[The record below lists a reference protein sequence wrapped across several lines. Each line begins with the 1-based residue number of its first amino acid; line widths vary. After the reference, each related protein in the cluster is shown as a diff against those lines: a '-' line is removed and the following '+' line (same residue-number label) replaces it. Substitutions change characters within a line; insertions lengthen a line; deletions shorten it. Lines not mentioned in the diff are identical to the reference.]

1 MADNKGI
8 NKGKWS
14 KIFHITIT
22 DDDTSRALFSF
33 RGSRLKIIFIAA
45 ILLILILSFC
55 FAAVAFTPLR
65 ELIPGYPSAESRRL
79 AIENAATLDSLENAI
94 ALQDLL
100 LTNIQ
105 RIVTGRKPF
114 DVDSMFVSAPAD
126 SAAPLDTSRMNIIS
140 RDDSLL
146 REEVSS
152 MEKYAISSR
161 KDRVR
166 QIEGMLFFPPVKG
179 IITEQYNE
187 AIRHPY
193 TDIAVPS
200 NTIVNSVLDGT
211 VISAFWTD
219 DTGYN
224 VQIQH
229 MNNLISVYRHCSS
242 LLVKTGDKV
251 SAGTAIA
258 IIGDTGRLS
267 SGSHLHFELWYK
279 GEPVDPALYI
289 KFQ

>member
-1 MADNKGI
+1 MADNKRF
-8 NKGKWS
+8 NKVKRS
-14 KIFHITIT
+14 KTYRISIT
-22 DDDTSRALFSF
+22 DDDTPREFFSF
-33 RGSRLKIIFIAA
+33 RGSKLKIIFMAA
-45 ILLILILSFC
+45 ILSVIILSSC
-55 FAAVAFTPLR
+55 FAIVAYTPVR

-79 AIENAATLDSLENAI
+79 AIDNAAALDSLEKAI

-114 DVDSMFVSAPAD
+114 DVDSMFVSQPAD
-126 SAAPLDTSRMNIIS
+126 STTSLDTSLMYMIS

-146 REEVSS
+146 RDEVTSQ
-152 MEKYAISSR
+152 EKYAISSR

-179 IITEQYNE
+179 IITESYNE
-187 AIRHPY
+187 AIRHPFI
-193 TDIAVPS
+193 DIAVPS

-229 MNNLISVYRHCSS
+229 LNNLISVYRHCSS
-242 LLVKTGDKV
+242 LLVKTSDKV
-251 SAGTAIA
+251 SAGAAIA
-258 IIGDTGRLS
+258 ISGGTGRLS
-267 SGSHLHFELWYK
+267 SGSHLHFELWHQ
-279 GEPVDPALYI
+279 GEPVDPALYV
-289 KFQ
+289 KF

>member
-1 MADNKGI
+1 MADDKGI
-8 NKGKWS
+8 KKGKWS
-14 KIFHITIT
+14 KIFRIDIT
-22 DDDTSRALFSF
+22 DEDTSRKVFSLC
-33 RGSRLKIIFIAA
+33 GSKLRLIFMAA
-45 ILLILILSFC
+45 VLMILILISC
-55 FAAVAFTPLR
+55 FAIVAYTPVR
-65 ELIPGYPSAESRRL
+65 ELIPGYPSSESRRL
-79 AIENAATLDSLENAI
+79 AIENAAMLDSLENAI

-126 SAAPLDTSRMNIIS
+126 SASPLDTFLLNRIS

-146 REEVSS
+146 RNEVTSQ
-152 MEKYAISSR
+152 EKYAISSR
-161 KDRVR
+161 RNRVR

-179 IITEQYNE
+179 IITESYNE
-187 AIRHPY
+187 AIRHPFI
-193 TDIAVPS
+193 DIAVPS

-229 MNNLISVYRHCSS
+229 LNNLISVYRHCSS

-251 SAGTAIA
+251 SAGAAIA
-258 IIGDTGRLS
+258 ISGDTGRLS
-267 SGSHLHFELWYK
+267 SGSHLHFELWYQ

-289 KFQ
+289 KF

>member
-1 MADNKGI
+1 MADDKGI
-8 NKGKWS
+8 KKGKWS
-14 KIFHITIT
+14 KIFLIDIT
-22 DDDTSRALFSF
+22 DGDTSRKVFSF
-33 RGSRLKIIFIAA
+33 RGSKLRLIFMAA
-45 ILLILILSFC
+45 VLMVLILISC
-55 FAAVAFTPLR
+55 FAVVAYTPVR
-65 ELIPGYPSAESRRL
+65 ELIPGYPSSESRRL
-79 AIENAATLDSLENAI
+79 AIENAAMLDSLENAI

-114 DVDSMFVSAPAD
+114 DVDSMFVQAPAD
-126 SAAPLDTSRMNIIS
+126 SASPLDTSLLNRIS

-146 REEVSS
+146 RSEITSQ
-152 MEKYAISSR
+152 EKYAISSR
-161 KDRVR
+161 RDRVR

-179 IITEQYNE
+179 IITESYNE
-187 AIRHPY
+187 AIRHPFI
-193 TDIAVPS
+193 DIAVPS

-229 MNNLISVYRHCSS
+229 LNNLISVYRHCSS

-251 SAGTAIA
+251 SAGAAIA
-258 IIGDTGRLS
+258 ISGDTGRLS
-267 SGSHLHFELWYK
+267 RGSHLHFELWHQ

-289 KFQ
+289 KF

>member
-1 MADNKGI
+1 MADDKGI
-8 NKGKWS
+8 KKGKWS
-14 KIFHITIT
+14 KIFRIDIT
-22 DDDTSRALFSF
+22 DEDTSRKVFSLC
-33 RGSRLKIIFIAA
+33 GSKLRLIFMAA
-45 ILLILILSFC
+45 VLMILILISC
-55 FAAVAFTPLR
+55 FAIVAYTPVR
-65 ELIPGYPSAESRRL
+65 ELIPGYPSSESRRL
-79 AIENAATLDSLENAI
+79 AIENAAMLDSLENAI

-126 SAAPLDTSRMNIIS
+126 SASPLDTFLLNRIS

-146 REEVSS
+146 RSEVTSQ
-152 MEKYAISSR
+152 EKYAISSR
-161 KDRVR
+161 RNRVR

-179 IITEQYNE
+179 IITESYNE
-187 AIRHPY
+187 AIRHPFI
-193 TDIAVPS
+193 DIAVPS

-229 MNNLISVYRHCSS
+229 LNNLISVYRHCSS

-251 SAGTAIA
+251 SAGAAIA
-258 IIGDTGRLS
+258 ISGDTGRLS
-267 SGSHLHFELWYK
+267 SGSHLHFELWYQ

-289 KFQ
+289 KF